1 MKILVYVEPWI
12 ERNFPRWKT
21 IWLIN
26 VILPTLKSMIKSN
39 ANIKFETVF
48 LIGDAQSVN
57 MNDILS
63 IDNSRVEVISQKEL
77 KNVSPNYLDATIKQ
91 HFDNFTDLEM
101 QKMMNICIK
110 YIGDFKPDLIYSF
123 MTHVPFLKK
132 LFPETLVLHQ
142 EVGMISRK
150 PYPTTYYF
158 DPFGTF
164 SYGYIGR
171 FKKELLK
178 LELDDKKKY
187 FLKEFR
193 KIFID
198 GAIKKNQFFSKEKI
212 LKGKTFDY
220 LVLLPLQIEPYFSF
234 NGYVNFEDRSN
245 F

>member
-1 MKILVYVEPWI
+1 
-12 ERNFPRWKT
+12 
-21 IWLIN
+21 
-26 VILPTLKSMIKSN
+26 MIKSN

-101 QKMMNICIK
+101 QKMMNICIQ

-158 DPFGTF
+158 DPFGTC
-164 SYGYIGR
+164 S
-171 FKKELLK
+171 
-178 LELDDKKKY
+178 
-187 FLKEFR
+187 
-193 KIFID
+193 
-198 GAIKKNQFFSKEKI
+198 
-212 LKGKTFDY
+212 
-220 LVLLPLQIEPYFSF
+220 
-234 NGYVNFEDRSN
+234 
-245 F
+245 